1 VLLSQTYTQCLQ
13 TAFQRHRL
21 GRDKAEDRKLLSEYL
36 AKIEDEVRSDYH
48 VFISYRVA
56 SEAAF
61 AKKLYEELSQ
71 MTLAET
77 GQKLRVYLDQVRLE
91 DGERWDR
98 YAHTASCQAI
108 CRQHIDLY
116 HA

>member
-1 VLLSQTYTQCLQ
+1 MLLSQTYTQCLQ
-13 TAFQRHRL
+13 TAFERHRL
-21 GRDKAEDRKLLSEYL
+21 GRDKAEDRTLLSEYL

-108 CRQHIDLY
+108 CRQHIDSY